1 MKLPTTKYHSCRA
14 ARSFSLP
21 DRTRKMFCD
30 RKEGLPELIRVHYPE
45 DDVQVGER
53 FKVII
58 SKRGAADCL
67 LY

>member
-1 MKLPTTKYHSCRA
+1 MNLNT
-14 ARSFSLP
+14 
-21 DRTRKMFCD
+21 CD

-58 SKRGAADCL
+58 SKRGTAVSYVRAV
-67 LY
+67 